1 MKKLQVIGNLTSD
14 VELKQIKDK
23 DGKDL
28 FVANVTV
35 AVNGRDDKATYIPI
49 TVWGKDAVNLEKYNN
64 KGSKLHIEADVENN
78 NYEKDGKKIYG
89 LKFNATS
96 IQYLDSK
103 KKEGGEEQK

>member
-14 VELKQIKDK
+14 VELKQITGK
-23 DGKDL
+23 DGKSL
-28 FVANVTV
+28 SIANVTV
-35 AVNGRDDKATYIPI
+35 AVNDKGNATFIPI
-49 TVWGKDAVNLEKYNN
+49 TVWGRDAENLAKYTK

-78 NYEKDGKKIYG
+78 NYDKDGKKIYG